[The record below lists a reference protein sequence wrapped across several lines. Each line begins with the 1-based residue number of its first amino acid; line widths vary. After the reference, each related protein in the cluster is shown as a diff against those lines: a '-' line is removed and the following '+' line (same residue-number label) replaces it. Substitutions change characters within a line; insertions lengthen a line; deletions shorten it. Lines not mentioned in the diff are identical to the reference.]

1 MPESLLRGLRGATT
15 VTRDHPDDIL
25 AATDELLHGLVA
37 ANALDPADIVSAIF
51 TVTPDLVSTFPA
63 RASRGHGWDHVA
75 IIHATEIPVA
85 GSLPRCIRVL
95 VHAYSSRSPEEIKH
109 CYLRDAKVLRPDR

>member
-1 MPESLLRGLRGATT
+1 MD
-15 VTRDHPDDIL
+15 RDSPDEII
-25 AATDELLHGLVA
+25 AATDELLHALVA
-37 ANALDPADIVSAIF
+37 ANDLVPADIVSALF
-51 TVTPDLVSTFPA
+51 TVTEDLVSTFPA

-75 IIHATEIPVA
+75 IMHATEIPVP

-95 VHAYSSRSPEEIKH
+95 VHAYSPKTPPEIKH